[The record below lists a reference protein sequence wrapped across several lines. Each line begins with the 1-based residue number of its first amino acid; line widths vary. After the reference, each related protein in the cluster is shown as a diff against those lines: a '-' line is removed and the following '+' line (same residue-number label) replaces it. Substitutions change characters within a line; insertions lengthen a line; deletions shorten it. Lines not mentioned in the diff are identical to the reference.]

1 MANQDIEHL
10 ENEIDAV
17 ATQIETS
24 IDNEIEIH
32 WNQII

>member
-1 MANQDIEHL
+1 MANQEIEHL

-17 ATQIETS
+17 ATQIENS

-32 WNQII
+32 WSQII